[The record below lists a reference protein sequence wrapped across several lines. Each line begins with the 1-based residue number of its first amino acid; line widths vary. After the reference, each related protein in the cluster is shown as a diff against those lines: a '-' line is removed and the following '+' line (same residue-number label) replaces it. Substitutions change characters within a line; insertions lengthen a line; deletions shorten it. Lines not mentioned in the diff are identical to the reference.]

1 VARGYGLASTEA
13 VIADFGDVPYR
24 TITHWEPEALMAE
37 PLPTWNGKLLTIST
51 GKFS

>member
-1 VARGYGLASTEA
+1 

-24 TITHWEPEALMAE
+24 TIKHWEPEALMAE
-37 PLPTWNGKLLTIST
+37 PSPTWNGKLLTISI